1 LIIISFDFAKI
12 QQIIEKSKAEIK
24 KCHFMILETAN
35 YYNAQTVVFYL
46 KRSIDDAT
54 HASI

>member
-1 LIIISFDFAKI
+1 
-12 QQIIEKSKAEIK
+12 
-24 KCHFMILETAN
+24 MILETAY